1 MTDLE
6 SIKISDYV
14 YNLPVNRI
22 AKHPLPNR
30 DHSKLL
36 IYKDGEISDTVFNKI
51 SNYLPES
58 SLLVFNNTRVIHAR
72 LRFTKETGANIE
84 IFCLEPVAP
93 SSYELSLASNHETS
107 WECLVGNLKKWKTD
121 VLSMNVTV
129 NNFSFVLKAEKI
141 KQKSKSQLIKFSWD
155 RDDISFSEII
165 ETVGTIPIPPYLNRE
180 SEVSDNLNYQTVY
193 AKYDGSVAAP
203 TAGLHFT
210 DSILNNLKKRRIE
223 KLELTLHVG
232 AGTFKPVTDDLIG
245 THEMHPEHFYMDRS
259 QIIKLINNIVGV
271 IAVGTTSVRT
281 LESLYWLGLMISE
294 GKVKS
299 SNDFFIDQWIPYKLK
314 PKLNALDSLNGIL
327 EFMQKNNMEKI
338 YGITRIIIVPGYRFK
353 IVKGIITNYHMPR
366 STLLLLVAAFIGKD
380 WRKVYDYA
388 LNNDFRFLSYGDSSL
403 LLP

>member
-1 MTDLE
+1 MIDLE
-6 SIKISDYV
+6 NIKISDYV
-14 YNLPVNRI
+14 YKLPENRI

-36 IYKDGEISDTVFNKI
+36 IYKNGEISDTVFHKI
-51 SNYLPES
+51 SNYLSES

-72 LRFTKETGANIE
+72 LRFTKKTGANIE

-93 SSYELSLASNHETS
+93 SSYELSLASKDGTC

-129 NNFSFVLKAEKI
+129 NNFSFVLKAEKL
-141 KQKSKSQLIKFSWD
+141 KQKGKSQLIKFSWD

-165 ETVGTIPIPPYLNRE
+165 ENVGTIPIPPYLNRE
-180 SEVSDNLNYQTVY
+180 TEVSDNLNYQTIY

-232 AGTFKPVTDDLIG
+232 AGTFKPVTDDLISI
-245 THEMHPEHFYMDRS
+245 HEMHPEHFYMDRS
-259 QIIKLINNIVGV
+259 QIIKLIYNIEEV

-294 GKVKS
+294 GKVQS
-299 SNDFFIDQWIPYKLK
+299 SKDFFIDQWVPYKLN
-314 PKLNALDSLNGIL
+314 PNISALDSLKGIV
-327 EFMQKNNMEKI
+327 EFMDQHNMEKI